1 MRVEETKRKSMDI
14 YLPTQAEIRQQCR
27 EIRSLWSSRELFK
40 RAGEPEPTGWMPP
53 GTERPLNSRTYS
65 HRRLAAED

>member
-1 MRVEETKRKSMDI
+1 MDI
-14 YLPTQAEIRQQCR
+14 YLPTQAEIRKKCR

>member
-1 MRVEETKRKSMDI
+1 MRVEDTEGNSMDI
-14 YLPTQAEIRQQCR
+14 YLPTQAEIRKKCR

-40 RAGEPEPTGWMPP
+40 RAGEPEPIGWMPP

-65 HRRLAAED
+65 YRRLAGED